1 MSFSSHIIAMCSM
14 HFDEFFRDA
23 QRLLERVTSPVF
35 QLESQILGIEDPDI
49 DAVDPRQWNHEM
61 ISLWLE
67 MYSVACMHRFKKP
80 ESVVLQSFF
89 TWIYLHAL
97 GRVDI
102 WDSMNG
108 YNFAIAEATMRRH
121 QGQLITPI
129 LDGREQRVKSAFIK
143 DWSENGSKH
152 ANLSIDKVRF
162 AEISRHLLG
171 DEGYAAKAQIEN
183 HSELHEAYETSVVR
197 SANRMFVDVDERS
210 SSAFGAVAPILGA
223 QLGCGADFDG
233 GQNMAYLLFVNK
245 VESLFRWASQNLE
258 VGLRSIKVG
267 L

>member
-1 MSFSSHIIAMCSM
+1 MSFSSQVIAMCSM
-14 HFDEFFRDA
+14 DFDEFFRDA
-23 QRLLERVTSPVF
+23 QRLLEKARSPVF

-97 GRVDI
+97 DRVDI
-102 WDSMNG
+102 WDSMNE
-108 YNFAIAEATMRRH
+108 YNLAIAKATMRRH
-121 QGQLITPI
+121 QGQLITSI
-129 LDGREQRVKSAFIK
+129 LDGREQHAKSAFIK

-152 ANLSIDKVRF
+152 ASLSIDKVRF
-162 AEISRHLLG
+162 AEISRYLLG
-171 DEGYAAKAQIEN
+171 DEGNAAKAQVEN
-183 HSELHEAYETSVVR
+183 RSELPEAYEAGVVR
-197 SANRMFVDVDERS
+197 AANRMFVDVDERS

-223 QLGCGADFDG
+223 RLGCGAYFDG
-233 GQNMAYLLFVNK
+233 DQNTAHLLFVSK
-245 VESLFRWASQNLE
+245 VEGLFRWASQSLE
-258 VGLRSIKVG
+258 VGLKDIRIG